1 MTDEKVLLSR
11 LCQEDVSALEAIMD
25 AYTPYVLAVL
35 SRSLGRFQ
43 TPEDLEELASN
54 VFYAL
59 WRHRR
64 RMKTDHLRGWLSK
77 VAANEAKSFLRQRR
91 LDTVPM
97 EDYLNLPQE
106 DVERLA
112 EAGERARII
121 RQALGSLEPSDQEI
135 FFRYYAREETVAEI
149 AAQMGWKL
157 PTVKSRLQRGRE
169 KLKQILTEGGYHL
182 ED

>member
-1 MTDEKVLLSR
+1 MTDEKALLDR
-11 LCQEDVSALEAIMD
+11 LRQEDASALEEIMD
-25 AYTPYVLAVL
+25 AFTPYVFSVL
-35 SRSLGRFQ
+35 SRNLGGFQ

-64 RMKTDHLRGWLSK
+64 RLKTDHLRGWLSK
-77 VAANEAKSFLRQRR
+77 VAANEARSFLRKRR
-91 LDTVPM
+91 LDTLPM

-106 DVERLA
+106 DAQRLT
-112 EAGERARII
+112 EAGERAQII
-121 RQALGSLEPSDQEI
+121 RQALAALDPSDQEI
-135 FFRYYAREETVAEI
+135 FFRYYAREQTVSEI

-157 PTVKSRLQRGRE
+157 STVKSRLQRGRE

>member
-1 MTDEKVLLSR
+1 MTDEKALLDR
-11 LCQEDVSALEAIMD
+11 LRLDDASALEEIME
-25 AYTPYVLAVL
+25 AFTPYVFSVL
-35 SRSLGRFQ
+35 SRNLGQLRA
-43 TPEDLEELASN
+43 PEDLEELASN

-64 RMKTDHLRGWLSK
+64 RLKTDHLRGWLSK
-77 VAANEAKSFLRQRR
+77 VAANEARSFLRRR
-91 LDTVPM
+91 KPDTLPM

-106 DVERLA
+106 DVQRLA
-112 EAGERARII
+112 EAEERARIL
-121 RQALGSLEPSDQEI
+121 RQALGSLAPSDREI
-135 FFRYYAREETVAEI
+135 FFRYYAREQTVSEI